1 VPAHL
6 RVRADGLEA
15 LVSAVEGHAVG
26 RAALMSSLAAALG
39 ALNLGPYA
47 ASAVMDAYA
56 SRGRPGSAAWP
67 ACDSTP
73 NPRSATRDGPTTSS
87 RRTCCGAGDAS
98 LAVVNLPEL
107 YLP

>member
-39 ALNLGPYA
+39 ALKPRPVRCVSRDGRLRFARQARLRCVDRAGRNHRALLGPEQRWRDRYQWMRETPA
-47 ASAVMDAYA
+47 AS
-56 SRGRPGSAAWP
+56 
-67 ACDSTP
+67 
-73 NPRSATRDGPTTSS
+73 
-87 RRTCCGAGDAS
+87 
-98 LAVVNLPEL
+98 
-107 YLP
+107 